1 MSLPPPELVSY
12 LESVPSPHILIDTR
26 YRILA
31 ANAAYR
37 RQFGTGPSII
47 GRTCHE
53 VSHHFERPCD
63 QSGESCPMAMARQ
76 SGQRERVLHLHHTS
90 KGEAYVNVELVPLSN
105 AQGEQVFFVEK
116 ME

>member
-37 RQFGTGPSII
+37 RQFGTGPPIV
-47 GRTCHE
+47 GRPRHA
-53 VSHHFERPCD
+53 VSYHFD
-63 QSGESCPMAMARQ
+63 RQ
-76 SGQRERVLHLHHTS
+76 YD
-90 KGEAYVNVELVPLSN
+90 K
-105 AQGEQVFFVEK
+105 
-116 ME
+116 